1 MGDEVQVTE
10 RLDEIAGIMLAEKHE
25 TSVRK
30 NANLFDLLTQ
40 EQRTA
45 LLEIGE
51 RRTFEIDQPLFEQG
65 DPHDGIYLIET
76 GRVSSYY
83 LSPSGRQITLAYWFP
98 GNLVGALS
106 VFGGGT
112 RMWGSSAVRR
122 SETIFLPGP
131 DLRRVALGSAAIAV
145 ALIEVL
151 SFKARCYST
160 MAQMVGTRSAT
171 ERLEHLL
178 AFLARTYGR
187 KEQGSIAIT
196 VSLNQAE
203 LASLIGSSRQWVTMQ
218 LSRLQKGGV
227 IRYNRGMIVI
237 RNLHALIRAT

>member
-1 MGDEVQVTE
+1 MRYGLTE
-10 RLDEIAGIMLAEKHE
+10 RLNEIAGITLGQEHE
-25 TSVRK
+25 TSLRK
-30 NANLFDLLTQ
+30 NSKLFDLLTQ
-40 EQRTA
+40 EQRAA

-51 RRTFEIDQPLFEQG
+51 RRTFEIDQPLFQQG

-83 LSPSGRQITLAYWFP
+83 QAPSGRQITLAYWFP

-106 VFGGGT
+106 IFGGGT
-112 RMWGSSAVRR
+112 RMWGSAAVQR

-131 DLRRVALGSAAIAV
+131 DLRRVALGSAEIAV

-178 AFLARTYGR
+178 VFLARAYGL
-187 KEQGSIAIT
+187 KEQGGIAIT

-203 LASLIGSSRQWVTMQ
+203 LANLINSSRRWVTMQ

-227 IRYNRGMIVI
+227 IHYNRGMIVV
-237 RNLHALIRAT
+237 RKLQALTRAT

>member
-1 MGDEVQVTE
+1 MRYGLTE
-10 RLDEIAGIMLAEKHE
+10 RLNEIAGITLGQEHE
-25 TSVRK
+25 TSLRK
-30 NANLFDLLTQ
+30 NSKLFDLLTQ
-40 EQRTA
+40 EQRAA

-51 RRTFEIDQPLFEQG
+51 RRTFEIDQPLFQQG

-83 LSPSGRQITLAYWFP
+83 QAPSGRQITLAYWFP

-106 VFGGGT
+106 IFGGGT
-112 RMWGSSAVRR
+112 HMWGSAAVQR

-131 DLRRVALGSAAIAV
+131 DLRRVALGSAEIAV

-178 AFLARTYGR
+178 VFLARAYGL
-187 KEQGSIAIT
+187 KEQGGIAIT

-203 LASLIGSSRQWVTMQ
+203 LANLINSSRRWVTMQ

-227 IRYNRGMIVI
+227 IHYNRGMIVV
-237 RNLHALIRAT
+237 RKLQALTRAT

>member
-1 MGDEVQVTE
+1 MRHRLTE
-10 RLDEIAGIMLAEKHE
+10 RLDEIAGIMLAEEHE
-25 TSVRK
+25 TGVRK
-30 NANLFDLLTQ
+30 NSSLLDLLTRG
-40 EQRTA
+40 QRAT

-51 RRTFEIDQPLFEQG
+51 RRTFEIDQPLFQQG
-65 DPHDGIYLIET
+65 DSHDGIYLIET

-83 LSPSGRQITLAYWFP
+83 QAPSGRQITLAYWLP

-112 RMWGSSAVRR
+112 RMWGSSAVER

-131 DLRRVALGSAAIAV
+131 DLRRVALGSAEIAV

-160 MAQMVGTRSAT
+160 MAQMMGTRSVT

-178 AFLARTYGR
+178 VFLASTYGQR
-187 KEQGSIAIT
+187 EEGGIAIT

-203 LASLIGSSRQWVTMQ
+203 LANLIGSSRQWVTMQ
-218 LSRLQKGGV
+218 LSRLQKDDV
-227 IRYNRGMIVI
+227 IRYHRGLIVV
-237 RNLHALIRAT
+237 RKLQALTRET